1 MSANESLAF
10 KLKCIEA
17 VVHNNINLCLVAEQN
32 HVGKRKLLQWITQY
46 RRGELYRQ
54 HINELNHLQYTV
66 VELERQLKDLRQLT
80 KMLNAKVEI

>member
-17 VVHNNINLCLVAEQN
+17 VVHSNTSLCTVAEQN
-32 HVGKRKLLQWITQY
+32 NVGKRKLLQWITQY

-54 HINELNHLQYTV
+54 HINELNQLQYTV